1 MKVFIA
7 SLIALCS
14 VNSFAAQG
22 NFDLNLKDKTLTS
35 QISIFSKIY
44 NKPVIIDSKVIS
56 KKMTINAI
64 DINREDAKNV
74 ISKALSLSGIAVI
87 ETPKDVS
94 FLEARVAIKSGIEV
108 FKNKVEKPQP
118 ERMATLILD
127 LPKDL
132 SAPKMEQSLRS
143 LYSRD
148 GDMKAND
155 QSNQL
160 IITDWTSNL
169 VRFQD
174 MISKSSQS
182 K

>member
-1 MKVFIA
+1 MMKIVLSAFIVLFATVVFA
-7 SLIALCS
+7 S
-14 VNSFAAQG
+14 QG

-35 QISIFSKIY
+35 QISTFSKIY
-44 NKPVIIDSKVIS
+44 KKPVIIDSKVIT
-56 KKMTINAI
+56 KKLTISAK
-64 DINREDAKNV
+64 DISGEDAKNV

-87 ETPKDVS
+87 ETDKEVS
-94 FLEARVAIKSGIEV
+94 FVDARVAIKSGLEV
-108 FKNKVEKPQP
+108 FRNKVEKPQP

-132 SAPKMEQSLRS
+132 TARQMESSLRS

-174 MISKSSQS
+174 MIAKSKR
-182 K
+182 

>member
-1 MKVFIA
+1 MIKKMLSIFIILF
-7 SLIALCS
+7 STS
-14 VNSFAAQG
+14 TFATQG
-22 NFDLNLKDKTLTS
+22 NFDLILKDKTLTS
-35 QISIFSKIY
+35 QISVLSKIY
-44 NKPVIIDSKVIS
+44 SKPIIMDSGIIS
-56 KKMTINAI
+56 RKLTISAK
-64 DINREDAKNV
+64 DMSQDEAKNV
-74 ISKALSLSGIAVI
+74 IAKALSLSGIAVI
-87 ETPKDVS
+87 ESDKDVS
-94 FLEARVAIKSGIEV
+94 FLHAKDALKSGLEV
-108 FKNKVEKPQP
+108 FRNKVEKPQP

-132 SAPKMEQSLRS
+132 SAPKMEMSLRS

-174 MISKSSQS
+174 MISKSKRQ
-182 K
+182 